1 MDLPIFV
8 APLIILL
15 IIWYLTFSATRLDR
29 LHQRVETSWANLDAI
44 LQRRASLALELTHF
58 PETDPAANLL
68 LTSAAHH
75 ARAAD
80 ISVRSEAESS
90 LTAALLLLRQES
102 WLVEKHPGL
111 FEELDQIT
119 ERLKVG
125 ISLHVEGVSA
135 ARARRS
141 KLIYRIFRLAGK
153 APLPVKYAFEDD
165 SLVEIKR

>member
-102 WLVEKHPGL
+102 WLVEKHPDL

-153 APLPVKYAFEDD
+153 APLPVKYAFEDV

>member
-1 MDLPIFV
+1 MEFPIF
-8 APLIILL
+8 AIPLFVL
-15 IIWYLTFSATRLDR
+15 IFIWYLTFSATRLDR

-58 PETDPAANLL
+58 PEIDPAANLL

-80 ISVRSEAESS
+80 ISERSEAESA
-90 LTAALLLLRQES
+90 LTAALILLRQES
-102 WLVEKHPGL
+102 SLVEKHPEI
-111 FEELDQIT
+111 FEELDQVT

-125 ISLHVEGVSA
+125 IALHVEGVSA

-141 KLIYRIFRLAGK
+141 KLIYKLFRLAGR

-165 SLVEIKR
+165 SLVEVQR